1 MSFAELSIMWPA
13 SRVLRNMAS
22 VAVLA
27 AITFVLW
34 RVVLGPP
41 PDPEARTQLVGV
53 MDKLSPGMN
62 RIAAEDVIRH
72 TAAGKLD
79 TVLLSRDLWLIRTP
93 FESGARNWQLW
104 IEFTNDTIRSLQI
117 RLADS
122 RTMKPREAPDDQ
134 P

>member
-1 MSFAELSIMWPA
+1 MWPTL
-13 SRVLRNMAS
+13 RVLRITAS
-22 VAVLA
+22 VSVLA
-27 AITFVLW
+27 VVAFVLW
-34 RVVLGPP
+34 HVVFGPP

-53 MDKLSPGMN
+53 MEKLSPGMS
-62 RIAAEDVIRH
+62 RVAAEDVIHH
-72 TAAGKLD
+72 TAVGKLD
-79 TVLLSRDLWLIRTP
+79 AVLLSRDLWLIRTP

-122 RTMKPREAPDDQ
+122 KTMKPTEAPDDQ